1 MNIYDRF
8 TPKTTWEQWQLEN
21 YGNVL
26 PEVIT
31 LPDGSI
37 MGQPTKE
44 AINRQC
50 EFHVLNMYTQEPQ
63 DCQEVKE
70 QEEYE
75 AEERMNNYAENDLYE
90 RGY

>member
-1 MNIYDRF
+1 MN
-8 TPKTTWEQWQLEN
+8 TTQLNNYQQWQLEN

-26 PEVIT
+26 PEIIT

-50 EFHVLNMYTQEPQ
+50 EFHILNMYTQEPQ

-75 AEERMNNYAENDLYE
+75 AEEWMNDQAENDLWE
-90 RGY
+90 REY

>member
-1 MNIYDRF
+1 MTNY
-8 TPKTTWEQWQLEN
+8 EQWQQGR

-26 PEVIT
+26 PEIIFN
-31 LPDGSI
+31 PDGSLI
-37 MGQPTKE
+37 GKYNLE
-44 AINRQC
+44 AAQRQA
-50 EFHVLNMYTQEPQ
+50 EYYTLNLYNQEPQ